1 MLRGQVDGAA
11 RGRQHAQVGAGDQER
26 PDEVGRLAGQ
36 VLAVVQHQDGS
47 GLGEGGG
54 QIAVRVTVDDCGAS
68 DRVEHDPGQIG
79 SG

>member
-11 RGRQHAQVGAGDQER
+11 RGRQDAQVGAGDQER

-47 GLGEGGG
+47 GLREGGG